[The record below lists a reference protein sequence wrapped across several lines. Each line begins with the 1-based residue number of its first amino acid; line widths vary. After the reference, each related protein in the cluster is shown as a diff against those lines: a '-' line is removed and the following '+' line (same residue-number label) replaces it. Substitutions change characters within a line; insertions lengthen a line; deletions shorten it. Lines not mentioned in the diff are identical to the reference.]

1 MTKTYI
7 YRFNQDDIKENQ
19 LYGYRVYRGWKH
31 IKIPGTV
38 NDAITGDKNVYSTVD
53 DLFRW
58 INGLNAGKIISKNT
72 LDQMYTK
79 GETKY
84 GRKIPYGFG
93 FRINDKEEEKVIY
106 HYGKWNGFSTSIKQY
121 TDSEITI
128 ITLEHS
134 NYRSMNHLNETV
146 KNIVLENFDETATLK

>member
-1 MTKTYI
+1 MSNSYV
-7 YRFNQDDIKENQ
+7 YRFGYDTIDEDQ
-19 LYGYRVYRGWKH
+19 LYGYRLYRGWKH

-53 DLFRW
+53 DLFKW

-79 GETKY
+79 GITKY
-84 GRKIPYGFG
+84 GKKVPYGFG
-93 FRINDKEEEKVIY
+93 FRIDDKNEEKVIY

-134 NYRSMNHLNETV
+134 NYRSMNNLNETV
-146 KNIVLENFDETATLK
+146 KKIVEDNFDENATM

>member
-1 MTKTYI
+1 
-7 YRFNQDDIKENQ
+7 
-19 LYGYRVYRGWKH
+19 
-31 IKIPGTV
+31 
-38 NDAITGDKNVYSTVD
+38 
-53 DLFRW
+53 
-58 INGLNAGKIISKNT
+58 LNSGKIISQNT

-84 GRKIPYGFG
+84 GRKVPYRFG
-93 FRINDKEEEKVIY
+93 FRIDDKNEEKVIY

-134 NYRSMNHLNETV
+134 NYHSLNHLNETV
-146 KNIVLENFDETATLK
+146 KKIVEENFDENAVL